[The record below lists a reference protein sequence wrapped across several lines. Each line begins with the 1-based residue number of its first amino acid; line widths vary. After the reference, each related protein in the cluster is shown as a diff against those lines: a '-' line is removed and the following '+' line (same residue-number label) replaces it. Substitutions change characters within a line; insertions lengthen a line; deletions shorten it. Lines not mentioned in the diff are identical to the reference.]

1 MGGMKEPTFKINP
14 RFRFT
19 TKHLS
24 VVWHCVD
31 KLTVVCEAA
40 MKIQDRFVFQDNGGV
55 DLLAQYHNGILDMI
69 YHDSTDFETKK
80 IQQWLRELMRD
91 TILRVAKVILP
102 ARVKYWENIK
112 GLHGTGVTIKR
123 LRKNVLGQCSYS
135 NHITLQP
142 FLVIFKQGWT
152 DGVIL
157 HEMAH
162 YKYKHHR
169 KSFWHCLSTLIGE
182 DSKMAKVKD
191 DIAMSPY
198 YNYYLYLTKNK

>member
-1 MGGMKEPTFKINP
+1 MKEPTFKINP
-14 RFRFT
+14 RFRLT
-19 TKHLS
+19 TNHLS

-31 KLTVVCEAA
+31 RFTVECEAA
-40 MKIQDRFVFQDNGGV
+40 IEIPDRFIYSGKTTVE
-55 DLLAQYHNGILDMI
+55 LLAQFHDGILDMI
-69 YHDSTDFETKK
+69 YHDATDFETKK
-80 IQQWLRELMRD
+80 IQKWLRELMRD

-102 ARVKYWENIK
+102 ARVKYWENMK
-112 GLHGTGVTIKR
+112 GLHGTGVTVKR

-142 FLVIFKQGWT
+142 FLVIFKQDWA

-169 KSFWHCLSTLIGE
+169 KSFWNFLSTLIGK
-182 DSKMAKVKD
+182 DSELTKVKD

-198 YNYYLYLTKNK
+198 YNYYLYLTKN

>member
-1 MGGMKEPTFKINP
+1 MKEPTFKINP
-14 RFRFT
+14 RFRLT
-19 TKHLS
+19 TKYLS
-24 VVWHCVD
+24 VVWHRID
-31 KLTVVCEAA
+31 KITVECEAA
-40 MKIQDRFVFQDNGGV
+40 MKISDRFVFQDKGCV
-55 DLLAQYHNGILDMI
+55 DLLAQYHDGVLDMI
-69 YHDSTDFETKK
+69 YHDATDFETKK
-80 IQQWLRELMRD
+80 IQKWLRELMRD

-102 ARVKYWENIK
+102 ARVKYWENMK
-112 GLHGTGVTIKR
+112 GLHGTGVTVKR

-142 FLVIFKQGWT
+142 FLVIFKQDWA

-169 KSFWHCLSTLIGE
+169 KSFWNFLSTLIGKNSE
-182 DSKMAKVKD
+182 LTKAKD

-198 YNYYLYLTKNK
+198 YNYYLYLTKN

>member
-1 MGGMKEPTFKINP
+1 MKEPTFKINP
-14 RFRFT
+14 RFRLT
-19 TKHLS
+19 TKYLS
-24 VVWHCVD
+24 VVWHRID
-31 KLTVVCEAA
+31 KITVECEAA
-40 MKIQDRFVFQDNGGV
+40 MKISDRFVFQDKGCV
-55 DLLAQYHNGILDMI
+55 DLLSQYHDGVLDMI
-69 YHDSTDFETKK
+69 YHDATDFETKK
-80 IQQWLRELMRD
+80 IQKWLRELMRD

-102 ARVKYWENIK
+102 ARVKYWENMK
-112 GLHGTGVTIKR
+112 GLHGTGVTVKR

-142 FLVIFKQGWT
+142 FLVIFKQDWA

-169 KSFWHCLSTLIGE
+169 KSFWNFLSTLIGKNSE
-182 DSKMAKVKD
+182 LTKAKD

-198 YNYYLYLTKNK
+198 YNYYLYLTKN

>member
-1 MGGMKEPTFKINP
+1 MKEPTFKINP
-14 RFRFT
+14 RFRLT
-19 TKHLS
+19 TKYLS
-24 VVWHCVD
+24 VVWHRID
-31 KLTVVCEAA
+31 KITVECEAA
-40 MKIQDRFVFQDNGGV
+40 MKISDRFVFQDKDCV
-55 DLLAQYHNGILDMI
+55 DLLAQYHDGVLDMI
-69 YHDSTDFETKK
+69 YHDATDFETKK
-80 IQQWLRELMRD
+80 IQKWLRELMRD

-102 ARVKYWENIK
+102 ARVKYWENMK
-112 GLHGTGVTIKR
+112 GLHGTGVTVKR

-142 FLVIFKQGWT
+142 FLVIFKQDWA

-169 KSFWHCLSTLIGE
+169 KSFWNFLSTLIGKNSE
-182 DSKMAKVKD
+182 LTKAKD

-198 YNYYLYLTKNK
+198 YNYYLYLTKN

>member
-1 MGGMKEPTFKINP
+1 MKEPTFKINP
-14 RFRFT
+14 RFRLT
-19 TKHLS
+19 TKYLS
-24 VVWHCVD
+24 VVWHRID
-31 KLTVVCEAA
+31 KITVECEAA
-40 MKIQDRFVFQDNGGV
+40 MKISDRFVFQDKGCV
-55 DLLAQYHNGILDMI
+55 DLLAQYHDGVLDMI
-69 YHDSTDFETKK
+69 YHDATDFETKK
-80 IQQWLRELMRD
+80 IQKWLRELMRD

-102 ARVKYWENIK
+102 ARVKYWENMK
-112 GLHGTGVTIKR
+112 GLHGTGVTVKR

-142 FLVIFKQGWT
+142 FLVIFKQDWA

-169 KSFWHCLSTLIGE
+169 KSFWNFLSTLIGD

-198 YNYYLYLTKNK
+198 YNYYLYLTKN

>member
-1 MGGMKEPTFKINP
+1 MGGVKDPTFKINP
-14 RFRFT
+14 RFRLT

-24 VVWHCVD
+24 VIWHCAD
-31 KLTVVCEAA
+31 KLTLECEAA
-40 MKIQDRFVFQDNGGV
+40 INIPDRFVYQDKNSV
-55 DLLAQYHNGILDMI
+55 ELLVQYHEGLLDMI
-69 YHDSTDFETKK
+69 YHDATDFDTKK
-80 IQQWLRELMRD
+80 IQKWLWELMRD
-91 TILRVAKVILP
+91 TILRVAKEVLP
-102 ARVKYWENIK
+102 ARVKYWENMK
-112 GLHGTGVTIKR
+112 GLHGTGVTVKR

-142 FLVIFKQGWT
+142 FLVIFKQEWA

-169 KSFWHCLSTLIGE
+169 KSFWDFLSTLIGE
-182 DSKMAKVKD
+182 DSRLAKVKD

-198 YNYYLYLTKNK
+198 YNYYLYLTKN

>member
-14 RFRFT
+14 RFRLT

-31 KLTVVCEAA
+31 RLTVECEAA
-40 MKIQDRFVFQDNGGV
+40 MEIPDRFVYLGNATV
-55 DLLAQYHNGILDMI
+55 ELLAQYHDGILDMI
-69 YHDSTDFETKK
+69 YHDATDFESKK
-80 IQQWLRELMRD
+80 IQKWLRELMRD
-91 TILRVAKVILP
+91 TILRVARIELP
-102 ARVKYWENIK
+102 ARVKYWEDMK
-112 GLHGTGVTIKR
+112 GIHGTGVTVKR

-142 FLVIFKQGWT
+142 FLVIFKQEWT

-169 KSFWHCLSTLIGE
+169 KSFWDFLSTLIGK
-182 DSKMAKVKD
+182 DSRLAKVKD
-191 DIAMSPY
+191 DIALSPY
-198 YNYYLYLTKNK
+198 YNYYLYLTKIR

>member
-1 MGGMKEPTFKINP
+1 MGSVKEPTFKINP
-14 RFRFT
+14 RFRLT

-31 KLTVVCEAA
+31 KLTVECEAA
-40 MKIQDRFVFQDNGGV
+40 IDMSDRFIYKDKTTVE
-55 DLLAQYHNGILDMI
+55 LLAQYHDGILDMV
-69 YHDSTDFETKK
+69 YHDATNFESNK
-80 IQQWLRELMRD
+80 IQKWLRELLRD
-91 TILRVAKVILP
+91 TILRIAKVILP
-102 ARVKYWENIK
+102 ERVKYWENMK
-112 GLHGTGVTIKR
+112 GIHGTGVTVKR
-123 LRKNVLGQCSYS
+123 LRKNVLGQCSQS

-142 FLVIFKQGWT
+142 FLVIFKQEWA

-169 KSFWHCLSTLIGE
+169 KSFWDFLSTLIGK
-182 DSKMAKVKD
+182 DSKLSKVKD

-198 YNYYLYLTKNK
+198 YNYYLYLTKN